1 MDFLRAMRGY
11 AENEEAKDENDIF
24 GVLIATEK
32 KKLRKGKQ
40 IMTKK
45 NPKPHLWHADEGC
58 GTTKQEK

>member
-1 MDFLRAMRGY
+1 MDFLRAMRSY

-45 NPKPHLWHADEGC
+45 NPKPHL
-58 GTTKQEK
+58 